1 MDAAV
6 RRIGL
11 QAIPWMDQP
20 ALVPVGSAFRDLSPK
35 VAWEVRKVGA
45 IVADYPEEA
54 RKEQ

>member
-20 ALVPVGSAFRDLSPK
+20 ALAPVGSVSCGHSA
-35 VAWEVRKVGA
+35 GA
-45 IVADYPEEA
+45 ALGWII
-54 RKEQ
+54 